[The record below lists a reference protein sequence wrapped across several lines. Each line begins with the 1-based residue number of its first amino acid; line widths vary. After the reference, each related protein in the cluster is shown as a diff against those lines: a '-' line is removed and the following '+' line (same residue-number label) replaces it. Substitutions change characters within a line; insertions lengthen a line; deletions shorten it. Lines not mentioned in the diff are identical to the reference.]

1 MRPDRP
7 STTAELVCSW
17 RALEQLLPAQERILS
32 DPHARAFLGPAR
44 AALVDAVERLPPR
57 ARKALFRRIDRALQ
71 GIMTFIVA
79 RHRALDDLLVE
90 QEGLSQVVL
99 LGTGYDSRVRRL
111 AGKLPEATLYEVD
124 HPATAA
130 RRESLLDAALG
141 EGSRLPRVPVT
152 VDFARESFVE
162 RLREAGFDPAQR
174 TVWCWE
180 GVTMY
185 LEQEAVAETLRSIA
199 QNSPPGS
206 LVGFDVWTPPSD
218 GVARLALRDLPA
230 LAMRLAY
237 AEPFVW
243 GPDPAELE
251 PFVAEQGLALIE
263 LTSSFDL
270 VERYAPG
277 SRPWLARHP
286 HLHLCLAE
294 VDRPLD

>member
-17 RALEQLLPAQERILS
+17 RALEQLLPPQERILS

-44 AALVDAVERLPPR
+44 AALVDAVERLPAR
-57 ARKALFRRIDRALQ
+57 ARKALFRRVDRALQ
-71 GIMTFIVA
+71 GIMTFVVA

-90 QEGLSQVVL
+90 QDELGQVVL
-99 LGTGYDSRVRRL
+99 LGTGYDSRARRL
-111 AGKLPEATLYEVD
+111 AGRLPGATLFEVD

-130 RRESLLDAALG
+130 RREALLDAALG
-141 EGSRLPRVPVT
+141 AGPRLPRVPVT
-152 VDFARESFVE
+152 VDFARESFTE
-162 RLREAGFDPAQR
+162 RLLAAGFDPARR
-174 TVWCWE
+174 TLWCWE

-185 LEQEAVAETLRSIA
+185 LEQEAVAETLRAIA
-199 QNSPPGS
+199 RHSPPGS
-206 LVGFDVWTPPSD
+206 LIGFDVWTPPSE

-263 LTSSFDL
+263 LIGCFDL

-277 SRPWLARHP
+277 SRPWLALHP

-294 VDRPLD
+294 VDRPLA